1 MTNATPSERR
11 SRQMTDQMPAAERV
25 QPAADGTPSEQKAAN
40 TSLGELVTE
49 VTRDLS
55 TLMRQELELA
65 KAELRTSAQRAT
77 KGVALLSGAAYAGMM
92 TILFLSIALWWALGT
107 LIGNGWS
114 GVVVAVIWAIIGA
127 ILYGVGRSAM
137 KEVRGAPQT
146 VESLKQIPEAFSR
159 NEENR

>member
-1 MTNATPSERR
+1 
-11 SRQMTDQMPAAERV
+11 MTDATTRSEQKAAM
-25 QPAADGTPSEQKAAN
+25 AAAVDATHTPSEQKAAT

-65 KAELRTSAQRAT
+65 KAELRTSAKRAT
-77 KGVALLSGAAYAGMM
+77 KGVALLGVAGYAAMM

-107 LIGNGWS
+107 LIGGGWS

-127 ILYGVGRSAM
+127 IFYAVGRREM
-137 KEVRGAPQT
+137 KEVEGAPQT
-146 VESLKQIPEAFSR
+146 VESLKQIPDAF
-159 NEENR
+159 